1 MPLTRAQIETEYDV
15 ENDIIRSP
23 GKFEGESVM
32 APYFY
37 DLFLCGMSDDEH
49 EDFSAFD
56 ITEEDRAAFPGL
68 IHKDATIARLYH
80 HDSGFITLSFH

>member
-1 MPLTRAQIETEYDV
+1 MPLTRARIEAEYDV

-37 DLFLCGMSDDEH
+37 ALFLDGMADDDNESY
-49 EDFSAFD
+49 SAFD
-56 ITEEDRAAFPGL
+56 LTDDDRQVFPGL
-68 IHKDATIARLYH
+68 IPEDATLARLHH
-80 HDSGFITLSFH
+80 HDNGFITLSFH

>member
-1 MPLTRAQIETEYDV
+1 MTRAEIETEYRV

-37 DLFLCGMSDDEH
+37 DLFLAGMSDDEH
-49 EDFSAFD
+49 ENYSAFD
-56 ITEEDRAAFPGL
+56 LTDDDRQAFPGL
-68 IHKDATIARLYH
+68 IPEDATLARLHH
-80 HDSGFITLSFH
+80 HDNGFITLSFH